1 MTPVDFLHHRSTH
14 HKLTASSRGDIEP
27 QIIPHDLASVALPLL
42 ALLIA
47 AYHEI
52 TNDLASIALLLL
64 ATLTAAQHKSGNNI
78 PSKDFLGPIVWR
90 VQILFGGQVTSN
102 YRLRH
107 RLAIVNIDQTP
118 SVPFV
123 PCSGRESKVID
134 LNDGILCDD
143 TSINKAG
150 YTVITPES

>member
-1 MTPVDFLHHRSTH
+1 V
-14 HKLTASSRGDIEP
+14 
-27 QIIPHDLASVALPLL
+27 
-42 ALLIA
+42 
-47 AYHEI
+47 
-52 TNDLASIALLLL
+52 
-64 ATLTAAQHKSGNNI
+64 
-78 PSKDFLGPIVWR
+78 DFLGPIVWR

-107 RLAIVNIDQTP
+107 WLAIVDIDQTP
-118 SVPFV
+118 SVPYV

-143 TSINKAG
+143 TSINEAG